1 MQQFLSILTFY
12 RSFVLWSFI
21 INIAIT
27 IINPYILPA
36 IITKLLLTIF
46 LWYYINETASKRKL
60 VLYKSLGISTLK
72 LFSGLFC
79 IDVFLTISF
88 LSIVKEFI

>member
-12 RSFVLWSFI
+12 RLFVLWSFI

-27 IINPYILPA
+27 VINPYIFPA
-36 IITKLLLTIF
+36 IITKLLLTVF
-46 LWYYINETASKRKL
+46 LWYYISETASRRKL

-79 IDVFLTISF
+79 IDVLLTISF
-88 LSIVKEFI
+88 LSVVKEFI